1 MPEKLII
8 LGSGPA
14 GWTAAIYAARAN
26 LDPVVLEGGHFEGD
40 IPGGQLMLTTEV
52 ENYPGFPKG
61 IDGTEMMAAFKEQAK
76 RFEVTAFRLYGR
88 LESLHFVV
96 GLCERLARR
105 RLVSLCEAL
114 AVHIDGRVDERRQCL
129 GIRPGRR
136 ELDDIGMWH
145 RRGSEL
151 RLHPGDR
158 IGSELRRALSDAR
171 ESRRHFLQHWAAR
184 QDLHFGKERARGFG
198 LGIDRWR
205 MRCRG
210 AARRD
215 LDAGGGAIL
224 GRAQPHV
231 RETHGERNDQRSQK
245 NREPAA

>member
-1 MPEKLII
+1 MSLWYDSLP
-8 LGSGPA
+8 GPA
-14 GWTAAIYAARAN
+14 SRKLVDSVLGYWPEHEAFLERSFAAR
-26 LDPVVLEGGHFEGD
+26 GEGD
-40 IPGGQLMLTTEV
+40 RAMT
-52 ENYPGFPKG
+52 
-61 IDGTEMMAAFKEQAK
+61 
-76 RFEVTAFRLYGR
+76 
-88 LESLHFVV
+88 
-96 GLCERLARR
+96 ERLAE
-105 RLVSLCEAL
+105 LV
-114 AVHIDGRVDERRQCL
+114 
-129 GIRPGRR
+129 
-136 ELDDIGMWH
+136 
-145 RRGSEL
+145 L

-245 NREPAA
+245 NREPAAIRRVRARSVGIGSKPASVDRSMACA